1 MMPLAEAS
9 PKRRKAPL
17 LTRFGDVIGTD
28 CRAGLLVGTD
38 FREGIEDVMMMDIIS
53 ISYIASVEVFLGE
66 RKVDGAMRV
75 ARTP

>member
-17 LTRFGDVIGTD
+17 FARFGDMIGTD
-28 CRAGLLVGTD
+28 CRAGFLAGTD

-53 ISYIASVEVFLGE
+53 ICVYRICRSAFGSKKGGWCDEMSV
-66 RKVDGAMRV
+66 A
-75 ARTP
+75 